1 MEALTLRP
9 YLQTKICQSAPGKQ
23 DSKATANCSAEQ
35 NRCFLATCKA
45 CCSAVSGGARMGC
58 PVPPQPC
65 KNCLSSCA
73 AALSTALC
81 SSFWVLWY
89 MLWTLTV
96 KGALQISRP
105 LGKSESVGLASP
117 PPTSQKGA
125 RSGSPPGEHSIDTKS
140 ISQDV
145 NNLFCTCP
153 FTSCNEPC
161 SSSCLPLSRS
171 SGSTKSLGGPLPL
184 SLLLLLFLP
193 VILLGTMQKTR
204 LATSPNKQ
212 GWGKQLSWRR
222 KKGGWAC
229 TGEWVTSQK
238 SQPIYGIFFPE
249 LQVPEVSSEAFFSLG
264 CLQKMGIPQAKK
276 MADLR
281 SYRIAERKPKSG
293 YWKQLLPFFGGEA

>member
-1 MEALTLRP
+1 
-9 YLQTKICQSAPGKQ
+9 
-23 DSKATANCSAEQ
+23 
-35 NRCFLATCKA
+35 
-45 CCSAVSGGARMGC
+45 MGC

-153 FTSCNEPC
+153 FSSCNEPC
-161 SSSCLPLSRS
+161 MLLFMFTSFPQLWLHKKPWWPIA
-171 SGSTKSLGGPLPL
+171 TFTAPA
-184 SLLLLLFLP
+184 SLLARDSPRDHAKNKASHQPKQARLRQATLMEKEKGRMGLHWGVSDLSEIPTNLWNLFP
-193 VILLGTMQKTR
+193 
-204 LATSPNKQ
+204 
-212 GWGKQLSWRR
+212 
-222 KKGGWAC
+222 
-229 TGEWVTSQK
+229 
-238 SQPIYGIFFPE
+238 
-249 LQVPEVSSEAFFSLG
+249 
-264 CLQKMGIPQAKK
+264 
-276 MADLR
+276 
-281 SYRIAERKPKSG
+281 
-293 YWKQLLPFFGGEA
+293 